1 MNARL
6 GLVLLAFVAGCSGRT
21 LGPKVDSVA
30 ETLPPASVAAPW
42 ILQDEIWTG
51 AWEAA
56 APALGDDA
64 DEWGR
69 FEPQRVW
76 LAIYRHESDA
86 QRRMTVRAFAFRSAD
101 EARRAYEFF
110 RPHEDAEP
118 FEIGDGGAWTDLGV
132 LFAWGRLVF
141 EIFGD
146 RPTWSNQLQAV
157 FIGSV
162 IEKRMPPALPED
174 PR

>member
-1 MNARL
+1 MSFEETGTLIFRFAKERMR
-6 GLVLLAFVAGCSGRT
+6 ATEWERDEFVALL
-21 LGPKVDSVA
+21 LGPGYV
-30 ETLPPASVAAPW
+30 
-42 ILQDEIWTG
+42 
-51 AWEAA
+51 
-56 APALGDDA
+56 
-64 DEWGR
+64 
-69 FEPQRVW
+69 PQFDHGIR
-76 LAIYRHESDA
+76 
-86 QRRMTVRAFAFRSAD
+86 
-101 EARRAYEFF
+101 
-110 RPHEDAEP
+110 DAEP